1 MKVGLIICTYN
12 RPEYLRQCLE
22 SVAAADIPENV
33 YLVPIIVDD
42 ASTDMQTK
50 ELVFHSN
57 YNIICKAEN
66 KSIKDSMLQGCD
78 WIIDKVDLIINLDG
92 DAIVRKDFLSVLL
105 ELKRTFPDNIITG
118 FNCLT
123 KNRDGSERHKV
134 LTKGIGFNTKKS
146 VGGINMVFD
155 KRQYNDWIRP
165 ALVECLQTQGNWD
178 HKACLRSEAAGFPI
192 VCAVPSVVQHIGIDS
207 AMGHSKSEPPD
218 VADDFSSITIKN
230 RSDGVTDYGI
240 FSTPAEEYSRPEVL
254 WQKLQ
259 LKDVTLIGADC
270 VDIDRL
276 IKAADKCCANID
288 FGAVKLLS
296 SLPSID
302 PRVIKIRPLFDKK
315 EYSQFVLKEI
325 VNYVT
330 TDYMLIFQYDGF
342 VLNPSAW
349 DDEFLKYDMVGAS
362 WKFRPEKRT
371 ANGGFSLR
379 SKRMMEAIRDD
390 ESIYLQNDHII
401 KNFAEDHVLFYIYRE
416 YLEKE
421 HGVKI
426 APEELCDKF
435 AIEAWGVKDNKYKGS
450 FGFHGF
456 SVDFSDAQLPY
467 VPYLLPSRQIL

>member
-1 MKVGLIICTYN
+1 MKVGLVICTYN

-22 SVAAADIPENV
+22 SVAAADIPEGV
-33 YLVPIIVDD
+33 YLVPVIVDD
-42 ASTDMQTK
+42 ASTDMQTR
-50 ELVFHSN
+50 ELIFNSN

-134 LTKGIGFNTKKS
+134 LTRGVGFNTKKS

-155 KRQYNDWIRP
+155 KRQYKDWIRP

-218 VADDFSSITIKN
+218 VAIDFIN
-230 RSDGVTDYGI
+230 I
-240 FSTPAEEYSRPEVL
+240 FSTPAEEYRRPEML

-302 PRVIKIRPLFDKK
+302 KRVIPIRHLGIKS
-315 EYSQFVLKEI
+315 EYSSFILKELNEFI
-325 VNYVT
+325 DTKYFL
-330 TDYMLIFQYDGF
+330 LIQHDGYI
-342 VLNPSAW
+342 LNHESW
-349 DDEFLKYDMVGAS
+349 NDEWLKYDYIGAPWEWYTDGMNVG
-362 WKFRPEKRT
+362 
-371 ANGGFSLR
+371 NGGFSLR
-379 SKRMMEAIRDD
+379 SKKLAEIT
-390 ESIYLQNDHII
+390 
-401 KNFAEDHVLFYIYRE
+401 AEDSTIQAINEEGVTRHKEEDHCICRLYRK
-416 YLEKE
+416 YLEDTYN
-421 HGVKI
+421 I
-426 APEELCDKF
+426 KF
-435 AIEAWGVKDNKYKGS
+435 APIEEARKFSIEGWRAPNRTWTNE
-450 FGFHGF
+450 FGFHGGN
-456 SVDFSDAQLPY
+456 LTNIKP
-467 VPYLLPSRQIL
+467 